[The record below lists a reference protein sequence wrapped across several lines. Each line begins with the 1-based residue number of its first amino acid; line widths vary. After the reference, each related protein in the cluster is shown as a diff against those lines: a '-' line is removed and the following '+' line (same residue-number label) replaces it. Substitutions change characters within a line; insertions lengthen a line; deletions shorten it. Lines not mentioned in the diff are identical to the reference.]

1 MCKDNC
7 GSGIQPMELNLL
19 AYLEKAHK
27 DGVELFVDG
36 QETAPDEIVRRCVCE
51 DSVYMPD
58 YVLDEKGDL
67 EQLRFDKV
75 DPE

>member
-1 MCKDNC
+1 MLNDNC
-7 GSGIQPMELNLL
+7 GSLQKDMLS
-19 AYLEKAHK
+19 YLEKVHR

-36 QETAPDEIVRRCVCE
+36 QELGPEEVVRRCVRE
-51 DSVYMPD
+51 DSEYMSD
-58 YVLDEKGDL
+58 YVLGEEGTL

>member
-1 MCKDNC
+1 MLNDNC
-7 GSGIQPMELNLL
+7 GSLQKSLL
-19 AYLEKAHK
+19 TYLEKVHK

-36 QETAPDEIVRRCVCE
+36 QELGPEEVVRRCVRE

-58 YVLDEKGDL
+58 YVLGEEGTL

-75 DPE
+75 DAE

>member
-7 GSGIQPMELNLL
+7 GSSLELMKLSLL

-27 DGVELFVDG
+27 EGAALFVDG
-36 QETAPDEIVRRCVCE
+36 EELAPEEIVRRCVCE

-58 YVLDEKGDL
+58 YVLGEKGTL
-67 EQLRFDKV
+67 EQLRFDRI